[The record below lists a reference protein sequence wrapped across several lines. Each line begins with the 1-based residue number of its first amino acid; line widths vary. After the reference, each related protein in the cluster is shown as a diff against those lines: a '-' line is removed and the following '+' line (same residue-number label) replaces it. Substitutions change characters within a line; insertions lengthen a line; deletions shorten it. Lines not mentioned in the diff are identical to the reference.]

1 MPECMKEEFAGRRGH
16 RPGAAGWAPPAPDL
30 AVFRVA
36 VDVALVLPC
45 VTVNVLAPVSSC
57 ERCSMARATC

>member
-1 MPECMKEEFAGRRGH
+1 MSGAGSAFGSSPTGRGGLGSA
-16 RPGAAGWAPPAPDL
+16 RTDL

-57 ERCSMARATC
+57 ERCSMARGTC